1 MSIAEIQA
9 AAAPLVTYFSSM
21 IVTGVSV
28 SVATN
33 VLKSNMIPIPA
44 EQYPRLTAAVLSIV
58 GSVAAIY
65 LSDASPVLNSWYDYV
80 AFGIGVLIVS
90 AVTYQALLKDRTAK
104 K

>member
-1 MSIAEIQA
+1 MSVAEIQA

-21 IVTGVSV
+21 IVAGVSV

-33 VLKSNMIPIPA
+33 ILKSNMIPIPA
-44 EQYPRLTAAVLSIV
+44 EQYPRLTAAALSVV
-58 GSVAAIY
+58 GSVVAIY
-65 LSDASPVLNSWYDYV
+65 LSDSSPALNSWYDYA
-80 AFGIGVLIVS
+80 AFTVGVLIVS